1 MQDRINF
8 LNLRELIGIAKRRSP
23 DRDEARKLKQW
34 AGLLL
39 EHANKRF
46 GAQLTPGVQAGLR
59 TLAERHP
66 NFSEAVD
73 FVSAEMAFARA
84 AGHGLSFARLL
95 LVGPA
100 GTGKTTFCLELAKL
114 LGVPSQVASVNNVQ
128 TSAFLTGTERHWSN
142 SEPGA
147 VFQLLANSAY
157 INPILVLDE
166 IDKAHGHH
174 QGYDPLNGLYTLLER
189 RTAERFFDAALPGVH
204 FDASRINWIATANSL
219 EPIRA
224 PLLSRFNVF
233 QIRPLSEDELRE
245 VVARMF
251 GELLENNP
259 AVARQIDGALPD
271 DVLDALCEKLGTG
284 RDIDRML
291 RVLVGRTLQAGES
304 AVSIRSI
311 PAHAAKMQGEY
322 GSEHRRPIGFY

>member
-23 DRDEARKLKQW
+23 DRDEARKVKQW
-34 AGLLL
+34 ARLLL

-46 GAQLTPGVQAGLR
+46 GAQLTLGVEAGLR

-73 FVSAEMAFARA
+73 FLSAEMAFARV

-100 GTGKTTFCLELAKL
+100 GTGKTTFCLELAKV
-114 LGVPSQVASVNNVQ
+114 LGVPSHVASVNNVQ

-147 VFQLLANSAY
+147 VFQLLANSAC
-157 INPILVLDE
+157 INPVLVLDE

-174 QGYDPLNGLYTLLER
+174 YGYDPLNGLYTLLER
-189 RTAERFFDAALPGVH
+189 RTAERFFDVALPDVH
-204 FDASRINWIATANSL
+204 FDASHINWIATANSL
-219 EPIRA
+219 ETIRE

-233 QIRPLSEDELRE
+233 QIRRLSQEEMRD
-245 VVARMF
+245 VVARMY
-251 GELLENNP
+251 GELLDNNP
-259 AVARQIDGALPD
+259 AVAGQIDGVLPD
-271 DVLDALCEKLGTG
+271 DVLDALCDQLENG
-284 RDIDRML
+284 RDMDRML
-291 RVLVGRTLQAGES
+291 RVLVGRTLQASES
-304 AVSIRSI
+304 AVSTRSI
-311 PAHAAKMQGEY
+311 PTHAVKMQSEY
-322 GSEHRRPIGFY
+322 GREHRRPIGFY